1 MTFKF
6 VSAGPS
12 PLAAV
17 LSSALLA
24 PLLVTAG
31 CDDGASSTIPA
42 SQDLAFGGDGTTEP
56 LSTTSHERFYAVTVA
71 PDGAI
76 YAAGTLTS
84 GTDQQTLVARYLADG
99 TLDTSFSGDGYAV
112 VNVAEGGRSGEVV
125 RSIVVQPSG
134 RVVVAG
140 TAEHAPLASGD
151 AGRDLDVIVVGLQPD
166 GDLDPSFGD
175 AGVAR
180 FDLSTGLSVLDPGAT
195 TPRYLSDTAWGLTE
209 RADGSLLV
217 VAGKV
222 STDGGRAD
230 VDFAVLALD
239 ADGDPIGSFGSGGV
253 VVVDVERGRDSPRQA
268 VVLADGKIVVC
279 GYTRSDASDAVV
291 RPVLFRLEANGALD
305 VSFGQGGVTSPELL
319 PSAFEAYDVELQG
332 DSLIVAGYGKAEAAS
347 KVDVVAAR
355 FTADGTFD
363 TSFGRDG
370 IVELDLATEDDRGR
384 DLLVRAD
391 GSIAIVGSGK
401 QTAAD
406 ADAMVVLLS
415 PDGELDRALHGDGI
429 FLTDF
434 GGLADSFYGIAAL
447 PGGNDFVVA
456 GYRGV
461 DTSSQPGT
469 NDDAVIVRFT
479 R

>member
-6 VSAGPS
+6 IVRTPLSHAAVFVAAVSTS
-12 PLAAV
+12 LLAAG
-17 LSSALLA
+17 
-24 PLLVTAG
+24 G
-31 CDDGASSTIPA
+31 CDDGASPTVPA
-42 SQDLAFGGDGTTEP
+42 SQDLTFAGDGTTEP
-56 LSTTSHERFYAVTVA
+56 LSVTQPERFYAVAVA
-71 PDGAI
+71 PGGGV

-84 GTDQQTLVARYLADG
+84 GTDQQILVARYLPDG
-99 TLDTSFSGDGYAV
+99 SLDTSFSGDGYAV

-151 AGRDLDVIVVGLQPD
+151 AGRDLDVVAVGLEPD
-166 GDLDPSFGD
+166 GDLDPTFGD
-175 AGVAR
+175 AGIAR
-180 FDLSTGLSVLDPGAT
+180 FDLSTGISVLDPGAT
-195 TPRYLSDTAWGLTE
+195 TPRYLSDTAWGLAQ
-209 RADGSLLV
+209 RDDGSLIL

-222 STDGGRAD
+222 STEGGRAD
-230 VDFAVLALD
+230 VDFAVLGLD
-239 ADGDPIGSFGSGGV
+239 VDGDPIGSFGSGGV
-253 VVVDVERGRDSPRQA
+253 VVVDVEHGRDSPRTA
-268 VVLADGKIVVC
+268 VVLPDGKVVVC

-291 RPVLFRLEANGALD
+291 RPVLFRLETNGTLD
-305 VSFGQGGVTSPELL
+305 ASFGEGGLTSPALL
-319 PSAFEAYDVELQG
+319 PAAFEAYDVELQG
-332 DSLIVAGYGKAEAAS
+332 DSLVVAGYGKAEAAS

-355 FTADGTFD
+355 FAADGTLD
-363 TSFGRDG
+363 TSFGLDG
-370 IVELDLATEDDRGR
+370 VVELDLAAEDDRGR

-401 QTAAD
+401 RSAAD

-469 NDDAVIVRFT
+469 NDDAVLVRFT